1 MKDNLTQ
8 NKSTQSVMPFLL
20 SQSGGGAVNIRPQL
34 AGFAKVIN
42 RGKVVGLNKSA
53 SFVDRMIGVHPAQP
67 STGASSKCIE
77 QMILESVAT
86 NLEAGVKLLDKQE
99 FVLAQMGGRLSEI
112 ALSINRSREL
122 PEQRKEEQL
131 KFNDAREKLR
141 ALSKETFDHTALF
154 SMGAAKPITVAVP
167 GRNKWEGLSIDRCDL
182 AKPGWLSIDR
192 GKVCPDALGLL
203 LDPQV
208 INRAFSEWREHCAS
222 NRLQWQLIYER
233 WQSMVSTLK
242 SFIGGK
248 KWSPPPLPRDD
259 DSGPLSRPHLDN

>member
-1 MKDNLTQ
+1 MKDNLIQ
-8 NKSTQSVMPFLL
+8 NNTSPPGMPFLL
-20 SQSGGGAVNIRPQL
+20 SQAGGGGKNVRPQL

-53 SFVDRMIGVHPAQP
+53 SFVDRMIGVQSSKCP
-67 STGASSKCIE
+67 TETSSKCIE

-112 ALSINRSREL
+112 ALSVNRSREL
-122 PEQRKEEQL
+122 PDQRKMEQQ

-154 SMGAAKPITVAVP
+154 SMGAAKTITVAVP
-167 GRNKWEGLSIDRCDL
+167 GREKWEGLSIDRCDL

-192 GKVCPDALGLL
+192 GKVCPETSGLL
-203 LDPQV
+203 LDPQA
-208 INRAFSEWREHCAS
+208 INRAFTEWRKHCAS
-222 NRLQWQLIYER
+222 NRLQWQLIYQR

-242 SFIGGK
+242 AFIGGK
-248 KWSPPPLPRDD
+248 KWSPPPLPQDD